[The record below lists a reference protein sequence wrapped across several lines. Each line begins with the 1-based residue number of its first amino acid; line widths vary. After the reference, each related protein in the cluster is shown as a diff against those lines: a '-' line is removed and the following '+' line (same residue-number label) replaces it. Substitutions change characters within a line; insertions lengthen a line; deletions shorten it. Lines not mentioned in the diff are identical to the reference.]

1 MRKKLYSGEISKL
14 SPFLKWAGGK
24 RWFISN
30 HKDLI
35 PDKFNKYI
43 EPFVGSGAVYFYLSP
58 SNAILGD
65 SNKELIETYIAIKKN
80 WKQVWSYLQIH
91 HERHSKEYYYQIR
104 STIPQG
110 IYSRAARFIYLNRT
124 CWNGLYRVNLKGK
137 FNVPIGTRS
146 TVIFENDSFEEISK
160 ALQNAVLH
168 PIDFEEL
175 IDLAEEDDL
184 VFVDPPYTVRHNN
197 NSFVKYNEKLFSWD
211 DQKRLQKSLLRAANR
226 GAKILGTNAYHE
238 SIISLYR
245 DSFQTLCVSRNSPI
259 SSKASSRKD
268 FNELVIHN
276 LHYNGKSG

>member
-1 MRKKLYSGEISKL
+1 MGGKSNSGGKSDL

-35 PDKFNKYI
+35 PYKFNKYI

-65 SNKELIETYIAIKKN
+65 CNKELIETYRAIQKN
-80 WKQVWSYLQIH
+80 WKQVWSYLQKH
-91 HERHSKEYYYQIR
+91 HERHSKEYYYLIR
-104 STIPQG
+104 SNIPQDLS
-110 IYSRAARFIYLNRT
+110 SRAARFIYLNRT
-124 CWNGLYRVNLKGK
+124 CWNGLYRVNLQGR

-160 ALQNAVLH
+160 VLQNAVLH
-168 PIDFEEL
+168 PKDFEEL
-175 IDLAEEDDL
+175 IDLAEVDDL

-211 DQKRLQKSLLRAANR
+211 DQKRLQKSLLRASNR
-226 GAKILGTNAYHE
+226 GAKILGTNAYHDC
-238 SIISLYR
+238 IINLYK

-259 SSKASSRKD
+259 SSKASSRKK

-276 LHYNGKSG
+276 LKHNGKSG